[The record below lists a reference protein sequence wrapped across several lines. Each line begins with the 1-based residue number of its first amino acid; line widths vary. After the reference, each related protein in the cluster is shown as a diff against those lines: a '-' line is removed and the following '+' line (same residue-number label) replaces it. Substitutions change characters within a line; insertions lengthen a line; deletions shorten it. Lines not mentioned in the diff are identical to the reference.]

1 MPAVVQLNPSRTK
14 LSAAEVRQ
22 WFDTQMPFEVI
33 DVRLLQAMQASH
45 NPDQDVVWDVLAVLD
60 QNYRRGRLD
69 AAQFKRLKSRVERHA
84 MGIMPP
90 GAAADPTSDLCTIV
104 PTGAVAPEKAKLSP
118 AAQPAAQPVAR
129 PAAAQAAVQPAAA
142 PLGLQLRDRFVLKE
156 LLGEGGMSCVFRA
169 SDRQR
174 EASGDQGHVAIK
186 MLRANMAARP
196 DALRALRLE
205 YDRAQRLA
213 HPSIIRVF
221 DLDSEGDR
229 HFITM
234 ELLQGEL
241 LSEVIRRLRPE
252 HLQREQ
258 AWAIIAQLG
267 DALAYA
273 HECGVIHAD
282 VKPGNVMITYDGE
295 LRLFDF
301 GAAWLA
307 QREPWIY
314 ETNGLSLQ
322 GATPTYASADRL
334 SGDAPTTR
342 DDIFSFCCL
351 AYELLSG
358 DHPYDRRPANLARDS
373 GAKLARIPGLS
384 GRQWRALRQGLAFR
398 REDRPGN
405 LRPLL
410 RELGATLNSSRLP
423 ALLNLRSRPPRTA
436 GRVSGL
442 SMVLLGTLTFAV
454 VHVLNSGGAF
464 EGLPWAAT
472 VKPWF
477 AAAERFVISLLR

>member
-1 MPAVVQLNPSRTK
+1 MPAVVQFTPSRTT

-22 WFDTQMPFEVI
+22 WFDSEMPVEII
-33 DVRLLQAMQASH
+33 DMRLLQQMQATRH
-45 NPDQDVVWDVLAVLD
+45 PDPDVVWDVLAILD

-69 AAQFKRLKSRVERHA
+69 ATQFKRLKARVERHA
-84 MGIMPP
+84 LGSAALGATASAMPQD
-90 GAAADPTSDLCTIV
+90 ATSDLCAIV
-104 PTGAVAPEKAKLSP
+104 PSAVLAPVEAPQQTRAK
-118 AAQPAAQPVAR
+118 
-129 PAAAQAAVQPAAA
+129 PAAA
-142 PLGLQLRDRFVLKE
+142 PLGLQLRDRFILKE
-156 LLGEGGMSCVFRA
+156 LLGEGGMSCVYRA

-174 EASGDQGHVAIK
+174 ESFANQEGQVAIK
-186 MLRANMAARP
+186 MLRANLATRP

-213 HPSIIRVF
+213 HPSIIKVF
-221 DLDSEGDR
+221 DLDTDGDR

-252 HLQREQ
+252 PMRREQ

-273 HECGVIHAD
+273 HERNVIHAD
-282 VKPGNVMITYDGE
+282 IKPGNVMITHDGD

-314 ETNGLSLQ
+314 ETNGTSLQ

-334 SGDAPTTR
+334 CGDAPTTR

-351 AYELLSG
+351 AYELLCG
-358 DHPYDRRPANLARDS
+358 EHPYDRRPANLARDS
-373 GAKLARIPGLS
+373 GAKLKRIPDLS
-384 GRQWRALRQGLAFR
+384 HRQWRALRQGLAFR
-398 REDRPGN
+398 REDRPAD
-405 LRPLL
+405 LRVVLG
-410 RELGATLNSSRLP
+410 ELGATLEQTRQPL
-423 ALLNLRSRPPRTA
+423 LLNLRSAPQRTA
-436 GRVSGL
+436 SRVTGL

-454 VHVLNSGGAF
+454 V
-464 EGLPWAAT
+464 
-472 VKPWF
+472 
-477 AAAERFVISLLR
+477 